1 MSETDDALAKLREP
15 FPPET
20 VGKLPKITCGD
31 CRRSEGKSCSPRHQ
45 RRRCGECRSY
55 ITPAHVDLS
64 YIGHADVTDRLLD
77 VDLWWTWEP
86 LVWDER
92 GFPAMDANN
101 GMWIRLSVAGVHRLG
116 YGHPDGKTGGDAIK
130 ETIGDALRNAAM
142 RFGVG
147 LDLWRKEPPTADQS
161 DSDTL
166 KREIAEIGQAKGY
179 EPDTI
184 ESDFAKV
191 MNGGDIRTATLP
203 ILAEYRDRIKTYPAA
218 GGDQDE

>member
-1 MSETDDALAKLREP
+1 MSDVDEALAKLREP

-31 CRRSEGKSCSPRHQ
+31 CRRSEGKSCSPQHR
-45 RRRCGECRSY
+45 RRRCGECGSY
-55 ITPAHVDLS
+55 VTPAHIDLA
-64 YIGHADVTDRLLD
+64 YIGHADVTARLLD
-77 VDLWWTWEP
+77 VDPWWTWEP

-92 GFPAMDANN
+92 GFPAVDANN

-116 YGHPDGKTGGDAIK
+116 YGHPDGKTGGDAVK

-147 LDLWRKEPPTADQS
+147 LDLWRKESPGADQS
-161 DSDTL
+161 DSDAL

-179 EPDTI
+179 DPATI

-191 MNGGDIRTATLP
+191 MNGADIRAATLP
-203 ILAEYRDRIKTYPAA
+203 VLAEYRDRIKSYPPA
-218 GGDQDE
+218 GDGADE